1 MPWQNNND
9 GGPWGSGGGA
19 GPGKGGS
26 DKPDLQPGEAPDEQI
41 DGEDTPER
49 GGTPP
54 RGFGGDRP
62 PSPWGEAPPPKRP
75 YGGRAPANDLDAM
88 LRRGQEKLRSTFG
101 GDGGGNG
108 GGGGGLDI
116 LGGKAWLW
124 AAGAVFAAWILLTSF
139 YRVDAQERAV
149 VLRFGRFVETA
160 GPGLHFKLPFPIDSV
175 ELRAVEQIN
184 SVDIGATEG
193 AAENLMLTGDQN
205 IINLAYAVR
214 WKIKNVELFLFE
226 LAEPE
231 QTVREIGESAMRA
244 EISKATLNDAIGPQ
258 RAQIAEQV
266 RERMQEILDSY
277 RSGIEVRGVDI
288 KQADPPAA
296 VDDAFKDVSAAQQD
310 AQQYLNQSRAYA
322 QQLLASA
329 QGASAAFE
337 AVFAQYKLA
346 PEVTRKRMY
355 FETMESVL
363 SKVDKTV
370 IEPGNV
376 TTYLPLPEVRRRAGA
391 AEPNA
396 VDAASDSASGKSGQ

>member
-1 MPWQNNND
+1 MPVQNNN
-9 GGPWGSGGGA
+9 GGPWGETPDDAPTERPGRDA
-19 GPGKGGS
+19 GDNG
-26 DKPDLQPGEAPDEQI
+26 
-41 DGEDTPER
+41 
-49 GGTPP
+49 P
-54 RGFGGDRP
+54 RNP
-62 PSPWGEAPPPKRP
+62 NPWGEAPSRRP
-75 YGGRAPANDLDAM
+75 AGVRPTGPRDIDDL
-88 LRRGQEKLRSTFG
+88 LRRGQDRLRTTFG
-101 GDGGGNG
+101 GGSGDDNGIGDFFGGSGW
-108 GGGGGLDI
+108 LWI
-116 LGGKAWLW
+116 LGGIIALW
-124 AAGAVFAAWILLTSF
+124 VVLTSF
-139 YRVDAQERAV
+139 YRVDAQERGV
-149 VLRFGRFVETA
+149 VLRFGRFVGTTA
-160 GPGLHFKLPFPIDSV
+160 PGLQVKAPWPIDTVILSK
-175 ELRAVEQIN
+175 VEQIN

-193 AAENLMLTGDQN
+193 SAENLMLTGDQN

-214 WKIKNVELFLFE
+214 WKIKNPELFLFE

-231 QTVREIGESAMRA
+231 QTVREVGESAMRA
-244 EISKATLNDAIGPQ
+244 EISKASLNDAIGPQ

-329 QGASAAFE
+329 QGAAAAFE
-337 AVFAQYKLA
+337 AVYAQYKLA

-370 IEPGNV
+370 IEPNGV
-376 TTYLPLPEVRRRAGA
+376 QTYLPLPEVRRRAAA
-391 AEPNA
+391 AEPSA
-396 VDAASDSASGKSGQ
+396 ADAAASSASGRSGQ

>member
-9 GGPWGSGGGA
+9 GGPWGEGPDGGGSGGGS
-19 GPGKGGS
+19 GGTGGGGS
-26 DKPDLQPGEAPDEQI
+26 
-41 DGEDTPER
+41 
-49 GGTPP
+49 GGPP
-54 RGFGGDRP
+54 RN
-62 PSPWGEAPPPKRP
+62 PWGEGPPKRP
-75 YGGRAPANDLDAM
+75 NGPRPTGNRDFDDII
-88 LRRGQEKLRSTFG
+88 RRGQEKLRQSFPG
-101 GDGGGNG
+101 GDGDKGFDPLGGNN
-108 GGGGGLDI
+108 
-116 LGGKAWLW
+116 WLW
-124 AAGAVFAAWILLTSF
+124 AVGAVVALWLVFTSF
-139 YRVDAQERAV
+139 YRVDAQERGV
-149 VLRFGRFVETA
+149 VLRFGRFVETTD
-160 GPGLHFKLPFPIDSV
+160 PGLHFKLPWPIDSV
-175 ELRAVEQIN
+175 VLRKVEQIN

-214 WKIKNVELFLFE
+214 WKIKNPELFLFE
-226 LAEPE
+226 LADPE
-231 QTVREIGESAMRA
+231 KTVREVGESAMRA
-244 EISKATLNDAIGPQ
+244 EISKSTLNDAIGPQ

-266 RERMQEILDSY
+266 RERMQELLDSY

-329 QGASAAFE
+329 QGAAAAFE
-337 AVFAQYKLA
+337 AVFAQYRLA

-376 TTYLPLPEVRRRAGA
+376 QTYLPLPEVRRRSGA
-391 AEPNA
+391 APEPAPATGGSN
-396 VDAASDSASGKSGQ
+396 Q

>member
-1 MPWQNNND
+1 MPVQNNN
-9 GGPWGSGGGA
+9 GGPWGES
-19 GPGKGGS
+19 
-26 DKPDLQPGEAPDEQI
+26 PDNEPTEAPGRESGDS
-41 DGEDTPER
+41 G
-49 GGTPP
+49 P
-54 RGFGGDRP
+54 RSP
-62 PSPWGEAPPPKRP
+62 NPWGEAPPQRP
-75 YGGRAPANDLDAM
+75 SGVRPTGTRDIDDL
-88 LRRGQEKLRSTFG
+88 LRRGQDRLRSTFG
-101 GDGGGNG
+101 GGDDNGVGDFFGGN
-108 GGGGGLDI
+108 
-116 LGGKAWLW
+116 AWLW
-124 AAGAVFAAWILLTSF
+124 ILGAIVAAWVVLTSF
-139 YRVDAQERAV
+139 YRVDAQERGV
-149 VLRFGRFVETA
+149 VLRFGRFVGTT
-160 GPGLHFKLPFPIDSV
+160 GPGLQFKAPWPIDTVVLSK
-175 ELRAVEQIN
+175 VEQIN

-193 AAENLMLTGDQN
+193 SAENLMLTGDQN

-214 WKIKNVELFLFE
+214 WKIKNPELFLFE

-231 QTVREIGESAMRA
+231 QTVREVGESAMRA
-244 EISKATLNDAIGPQ
+244 EISKASLNDAIGPQ

-329 QGASAAFE
+329 QGAAAAFE
-337 AVFAQYKLA
+337 AVYAQYKLA

-370 IEPGNV
+370 IEPGGV
-376 TTYLPLPEVRRRAGA
+376 QTYLPLPEVRRRAAA
-391 AEPNA
+391 AEPTA
-396 VDAASDSASGKSGQ
+396 VDNASNSASGKSGQ